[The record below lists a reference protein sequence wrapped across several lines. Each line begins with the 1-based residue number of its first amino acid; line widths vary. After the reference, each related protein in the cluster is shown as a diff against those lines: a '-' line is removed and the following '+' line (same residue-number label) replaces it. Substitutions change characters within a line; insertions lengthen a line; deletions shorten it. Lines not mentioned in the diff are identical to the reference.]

1 MPRGACG
8 ERERQRGRR
17 TARNRN
23 DSFITPRHTHAP
35 VVQLHVELCTLRAR
49 PVRGRVDT
57 HRTLSLPTHVRGTR
71 TEPEAHTQLSYSSP
85 QAAPCRTVA
94 TKSTPNM
101 SFHGW
106 WASLAMARE
115 TCAHGDHS
123 SCLSLDRLAGAGH
136 WITARGERRRSL
148 GQAALRSERFALGL
162 TLALC
167 ARPPAFGGEVV
178 GVEEMHKQQ
187 QLPRRTRSGTR
198 QREALTRR
206 RGLPGARGA

>member
-1 MPRGACG
+1 MGAGSRGVTGRRAYNDNAAFETGQAGAGSRVGVGGRPSRRVLPAAPYPTLFNGSVGCLVPPLG
-8 ERERQRGRR
+8 EGAAPPIWRR
-17 TARNRN
+17 TAREHVRN

-57 HRTLSLPTHVRGTR
+57 HHSLSTHTRTRNTHRARGTYS
-71 TEPEAHTQLSYSSP
+71 TVNLSYSSP

-115 TCAHGDHS
+115 TCAHGD
-123 SCLSLDRLAGAGH
+123 
-136 WITARGERRRSL
+136 
-148 GQAALRSERFALGL
+148 
-162 TLALC
+162 
-167 ARPPAFGGEVV
+167 
-178 GVEEMHKQQ
+178 
-187 QLPRRTRSGTR
+187 QLPPLSR
-198 QREALTRR
+198 
-206 RGLPGARGA
+206 